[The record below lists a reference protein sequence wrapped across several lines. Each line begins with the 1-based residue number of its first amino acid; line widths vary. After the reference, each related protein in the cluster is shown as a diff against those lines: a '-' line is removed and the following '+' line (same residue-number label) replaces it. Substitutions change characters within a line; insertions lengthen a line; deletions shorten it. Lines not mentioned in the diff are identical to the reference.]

1 MSDESLDK
9 PIATN
14 GFKKLRLT
22 TTAIIAFAVLL
33 FWIFIAIF
41 GPLLAPYGEAEIIG
55 NSFADI
61 GETGLLGTD
70 KLGRDLFTRLLYGVR
85 TTLMLALITTFISFF
100 VGVVLGFSAAIL
112 RGWFDICISRI
123 VEAFMAFPSTMLALV
138 VIGAMGTSM
147 TVLIFTVGLVLST
160 GVFRIA
166 RAIGMDISVMDY
178 VEAARARGEG
188 VWWIIT
194 KEVLPNAMPPLIA
207 EFGLRFTFSILFLS
221 GLSFLGLGVQEPAA
235 DWGLMVRE
243 NMGGI
248 MLGSS
253 SALIPAACI
262 ASLTICMNLL
272 VDWFQQ
278 RQQGET
284 VLEKME

>member
-1 MSDESLDK
+1 MSDVADK
-9 PIATN
+9 PSASK
-14 GFKKLRLT
+14 GLKSLRLT
-22 TTAIIAFAVLL
+22 PTAAIAGIILI
-33 FWIFIAIF
+33 FWIIVAFF
-41 GPLLAPYGEAEIIG
+41 GPALAPYGEAEIIG
-55 NSFADI
+55 ESFGPI
-61 GETGLLGTD
+61 GGEGLLGTD
-70 KLGRDLFTRLLYGVR
+70 KLGRDILTRLLYGVR
-85 TTLMLALITTFISFF
+85 TTLFLALITTVISFV

-112 RGWFDICISRI
+112 RGWFDICISRL

-138 VIGAMGTSM
+138 VIGAMGTSI
-147 TVLIFTVGLVLST
+147 TVLIMTVGLVLSI
-160 GVFRIA
+160 GVFRVS

-178 VEAARARGEG
+178 VESARARGEG

-194 KEVLPNAMPPLIA
+194 REVLPNAMPPLIA

-235 DWGLMVRE
+235 DWGLMVQE

-248 MLGSS
+248 FLGSS

-262 ASLTICMNLL
+262 ASLTICMNLI